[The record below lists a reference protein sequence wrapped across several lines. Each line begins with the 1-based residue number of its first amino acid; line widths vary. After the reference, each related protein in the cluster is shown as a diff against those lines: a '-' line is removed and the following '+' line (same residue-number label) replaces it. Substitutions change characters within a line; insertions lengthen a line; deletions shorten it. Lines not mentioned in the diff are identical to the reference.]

1 MNISQFKEK
10 IPKGKGR
17 KLGHM
22 HIAGEEP
29 WKDGAEALE
38 LNAAVEL
45 SNRLCRAHSWDVI
58 PHLLDVLLSVASPY
72 RMCFVSPQLKSLCS
86 ALVSFYLW
94 DLHTPRPTQCCPISF
109 LSNFIVLRLPCF
121 SKRKFWCFLLP
132 LGKAAL
138 ALLRKTT
145 P

>member
-1 MNISQFKEK
+1 MLSGRHPTPFGRFAVCGISLPNVFCVS
-10 IPKGKGR
+10 
-17 KLGHM
+17 
-22 HIAGEEP
+22 
-29 WKDGAEALE
+29 
-38 LNAAVEL
+38 VE
-45 SNRLCRAHSWDVI
+45 V
-58 PHLLDVLLSVASPY
+58 
-72 RMCFVSPQLKSLCS
+72 PQLKSLCS